1 MPCNFPF
8 FFTQKKT
15 NKQTKKQTKKT
26 GKKNHLFNVTVL
38 NYIEME
44 ILTILQAYTE
54 QLPCSNEPFKHPPWG
69 TPLILNERK
78 LSDNII

>member
-1 MPCNFPF
+1 MGDE
-8 FFTQKKT
+8 
-15 NKQTKKQTKKT
+15 KQTKKT

-54 QLPCSNEPFKHPPWG
+54 QLPCSNEPFKQA
-69 TPLILNERK
+69 
-78 LSDNII
+78 